1 MGIYHGI
8 ANKIDLVHWFC
19 LKMNVYPPICW
30 AFVIGSSIKF
40 WVTLHYQSN
49 SDGARK
55 SQTSFKDMNEDG
67 WVQWVWR
74 SHQGASRTLFCGC
87 PTCSVTDYIPS
98 GSFGQADLEWKSS
111 THILET
117 LQSYWH
123 SLPYLITVPG
133 ALKFRA
139 FLGSWKLMRTR

>member
-1 MGIYHGI
+1 MH
-8 ANKIDLVHWFC
+8 
-19 LKMNVYPPICW
+19 
-30 AFVIGSSIKF
+30 
-40 WVTLHYQSN
+40 
-49 SDGARK
+49 
-55 SQTSFKDMNEDG
+55 EDG

-74 SHQGASRTLFCGC
+74 SHQGLHVPCFGGC

-123 SLPYLITVPG
+123 SIALFDYRPGCPQVPSF
-133 ALKFRA
+133 FRQLEIDENA
-139 FLGSWKLMRTR
+139 VGVPRARLWNLQDF